1 MKLSNVDIDNVI
13 RIPTKLGVDFF
24 TKWLVFLSPLHQ
36 LTNKEIAVAA
46 QFLTERFELAK
57 VIKDETLLNRA
68 ILDKNTKKKVQQ
80 AVGLKDTHFTI
91 LLTSLRKKGF
101 FKNNI
106 IDYRF
111 IPIMEQSNK
120 CTLMLFFDIKNEV

>member
-1 MKLSNVDIDNVI
+1 MKLNNVNIDNVI
-13 RIPTKLGVDFF
+13 RIPTTLGVDFF
-24 TKWLVFLSPLHQ
+24 TKWLIFLSPLHK

-46 QFLTERFELAK
+46 NFLAERFELAK

-68 ILDKNTKKKVQQ
+68 IMDKHIKKKVQD

-106 IDYRF
+106 IDYKY
-111 IPIMEQSNK
+111 IPVTESQDK